1 MVMETLE
8 EILSEVWRHPPIVSI
23 DTTQNKAKPKKTIP
37 LGEFTLEPNNPVTFE
52 NGIFFVEKVNQ
63 SLIIRPKTIKKYI
76 RKVWGGNRTI
86 EITKGRNEILVPLQ
100 GINEN
105 PIAWFELN
113 YLNQIKKRNTQSNL
127 IKEVW
132 KYRDQVFKEVLVG

>member
-8 EILSEVWRHPPIVSI
+8 EILEKVWEQPSMTSVDNIPK
-23 DTTQNKAKPKKTIP
+23 KAKTKKTTL
-37 LGEFTLEPNNPVTFE
+37 LGEFAVEPTNPITFE
-52 NGIFFVEKVNQ
+52 NGIFFVEKRDQ
-63 SLIIRPKTIKKYI
+63 SLVIKPKTKKRYI
-76 RKVWGGNRTI
+76 RKVRNDKRTI
-86 EITKGRNEILVPLQ
+86 EITKGRNEILIPLQ
-100 GINEN
+100 GVNEN

-113 YLNQIKKRNTQSNL
+113 YLNQIKRRNTQSRL